1 MTRNHLMPFARRLM
15 KPHMLLGLAVTVL
28 GALNLTLG
36 FGPLYSSLLG
46 LGLERAPVAGQLIAS
61 LGIGARPLLGVTLA
75 LLGLGLLTRARAAW
89 VFAVVLLAATAAVQ
103 ALHRHWLDAGV
114 HAMLLGALV
123 LWRGDFRR
131 LSLLSAYL
139 ISLGGI
145 LSVLLYG
152 TFGTYL
158 LGSGFHPAIT
168 DLPTALYFTFITLST
183 VGYGDIVP
191 VSLDARLF
199 VISLILAGLSIF
211 ASAIISTFG
220 PALARQVGRLFDVK
234 GNPMQLRNHV
244 ILVGSGPMARNIAR
258 ELAAR
263 KTDFVQIVVGS
274 ATDNEVPWPV
284 VKGDASE
291 DEVLVAAGIRHA
303 RLLIA
308 AREDDGENAFIAL
321 ATKALNPAIRVL
333 AVASSAHA
341 IHRLKLAHA
350 DVVFAPVAVG
360 ARILANLVEGDS
372 IPKEFH
378 DLLES

>member
-1 MTRNHLMPFARRLM
+1 MRKGTLESLTRRLLQ
-15 KPHMLLGLAVTVL
+15 PHVVLGLAVAAIGLVHL
-28 GALNLTLG
+28 AV
-36 FGPLYSSLLG
+36 G
-46 LGLERAPVAGQLIAS
+46 LGRLQLGTAWLDFGHAQLTGQLIAS
-61 LGIGARPLLGVTLA
+61 LGSGAQPLLGAALT
-75 LLGLGLLTRARAAW
+75 LLGLGMLTRAHSAW
-89 VFAVVLLAATAAVQ
+89 IFAILLLLVTTIIEL
-103 ALHRHWLDAGV
+103 LHRRYFEAGA
-114 HAMLLGALV
+114 HAVLLGALWF
-123 LWRGDFRR
+123 WRDDFRR
-131 LSLLSAYL
+131 LSLLGTYL
-139 ISLGGI
+139 LSLGGI

-152 TFGTYL
+152 TFGAYL
-158 LGSGFHPAIT
+158 LGAGFHPAIE
-168 DLPTALYFTFITLST
+168 DLPSALYFTVITLST

-199 VISLILAGLSIF
+199 AVSLILAGLSIF
-211 ASAIISTFG
+211 ASAIISSFG
-220 PALARQVGRLFDVK
+220 PALARQVNRLFDVK

-244 ILVGSGPMARNIAR
+244 ILVGGGSMARNIAR
-258 ELAAR
+258 ELTAR
-263 KTDFVQIVVGS
+263 KTDFVQIVVDGT
-274 ATDNEVPWPV
+274 ADAETPWPV
-284 VKGDASE
+284 IKGDASE
-291 DEVLVAAGIRHA
+291 DEVLVSAGIRHA

-308 AREDDGENAFIAL
+308 AREDDGENAFISL

>member
-1 MTRNHLMPFARRLM
+1 M
-15 KPHMLLGLAVTVL
+15 KPYVLAAQVRRV
-28 GALNLTLG
+28 
-36 FGPLYSSLLG
+36 
-46 LGLERAPVAGQLIAS
+46 
-61 LGIGARPLLGVTLA
+61 ARPHVLLGVGVAALGAVHLAAGLGKSPLELPWAHLGQSPAQLLASVGSGAQTLLGVA
-75 LLGLGLLTRARAAW
+75 LLLLGLGLLTRARSAW
-89 VFAVVLLAATAAVQ
+89 VFSVLLLAAATAVQ
-103 ALHRHWLDAGV
+103 AWHRHWPDVGL
-114 HAMLLGALV
+114 HALLLGALL
-123 LWRGDFRR
+123 LWRRDFRR

-152 TFGTYL
+152 TLGTYL

-191 VSLDARLF
+191 VTPDARLF

-263 KTDFVQIVVGS
+263 KTDFVQIVVGGT
-274 ATDNEVPWPV
+274 ADAEAPWPV

-308 AREDDGENAFIAL
+308 AREDDGENAFISL
-321 ATKALNPAIRVL
+321 ATKAINPAIRVL

>member
-1 MTRNHLMPFARRLM
+1 MSRTALAARVRRVAG
-15 KPHMLLGLAVTVL
+15 PHVLLGLAVAAL
-28 GALNLTLG
+28 GAFHLATGLG
-36 FGPLYSSLLG
+36 KFPFGLPWAHLGQSLLP
-46 LGLERAPVAGQLIAS
+46 AQLLAS
-61 LGIGARPLLGVTLA
+61 VGSGAQTLLGAALL
-75 LLGLGLLTRARAAW
+75 LLGLGLLTRARSAW
-89 VFAVVLLAATAAVQ
+89 VFSVLLLAATAALQ
-103 ALHRHWLDAGV
+103 AWHRHWPEVGL
-114 HAMLLGALV
+114 HTLLLGALL
-123 LWRGDFRR
+123 LWRRDFRR

-139 ISLGGI
+139 LSLGGI

-152 TFGTYL
+152 TLGAYL
-158 LGSGFHPAIT
+158 LGSGFHPAIA

-191 VSLDARLF
+191 VTLDARLF
-199 VISLILAGLSIF
+199 VMSLILAGLSIF

-263 KTDFVQIVVGS
+263 KADFVQIVVGS
-274 ATDNEVPWPV
+274 AADAEAPWPV

-291 DEVLVAAGIRHA
+291 DEVLAAAGIRHA

-308 AREDDGENAFIAL
+308 AREDDGENAFISL
-321 ATKALNPAIRVL
+321 ATKAINPAIRVL